1 MQLIFYNNKMTAYH
15 EDDEYEYYMKCN
27 KMCSKI
33 WGYCYFFCCYCCIQ
47 YRKHEREK
55 YEDDGY

>member
-1 MQLIFYNNKMTAYH
+1 MTDYY
-15 EDDEYEYYMKCN
+15 EDDDGYEYHDHDHENKCN

-33 WGYCYFFCCYCCIQ
+33 WGCCYFFCCYCCIQ
-47 YRKHEREK
+47 YKKHEREQ